1 MSKKNGRNTIPDA
14 AAKLQ
19 EAQEASLKMKKTLA
33 YDAPITR
40 REDCLLYLKRF
51 QEACYSVTISLDKA
65 KKGWRKNLD
74 PQQAELINFML
85 EQRGTETHNAGAVGL
100 RKETKWYPAIRFKEV
115 EITSPPALFITSGI
129 PNTNA
134 IGLPDYYFDTRTG
147 RKEIIPTCDEYL
159 AVLARQI

>member
-1 MSKKNGRNTIPDA
+1 MSKKKRRNTIPDA
-14 AAKLQ
+14 ALKLQ
-19 EAQEASLKMKKTLA
+19 EAQEALSKMKETVA
-33 YDAPITR
+33 HDAPITR
-40 REDCLLYLKRF
+40 REGFLLYLKRF
-51 QEACYSVTISLDKA
+51 QEACYSVTLSLDKA
-65 KKGWRKNLD
+65 KKGWRKNMD
-74 PQQAELINFML
+74 PQEAELNNFMV
-85 EQRGTETHNAGAVGL
+85 EQRGTETHNAGAVDL

-134 IGLPDYYFDTRTG
+134 IGLTEYYFDTRTG